1 MLTPQRLDTI
11 FIWFTPNGPK
21 CLTNC
26 QPKSLQAN
34 TQKKKKKH
42 REKNRKKSE
51 KNKTD
56 RQAISQHA
64 KTPRKNQQ
72 NRKKKIHTKKK
83 KQLELGKRNRTASVF
98 IRNKQQ
104 LATRS
109 QIRQE
114 KKRAEATWT
123 GLRWTG
129 RLTGA

>member
-1 MLTPQRLDTI
+1 MKET
-11 FIWFTPNGPK
+11 
-21 CLTNC
+21 
-26 QPKSLQAN
+26 
-34 TQKKKKKH
+34 
-42 REKNRKKSE
+42 EKNRRKIKP
-51 KNKTD
+51 
-56 RQAISQHA
+56 ISQHA

-72 NRKKKIHTKKK
+72 NRKKKKHTKKK